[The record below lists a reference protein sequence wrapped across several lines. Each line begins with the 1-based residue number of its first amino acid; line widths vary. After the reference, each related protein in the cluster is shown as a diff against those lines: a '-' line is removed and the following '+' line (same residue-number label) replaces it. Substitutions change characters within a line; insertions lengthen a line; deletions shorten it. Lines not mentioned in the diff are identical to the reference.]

1 MRRQLY
7 RSGGITNARQGYGI
21 GSWVKEKIRKII
33 PNELADIAT
42 KAAPFVAPFN
52 PIAAG
57 LMRGVGRFDQR
68 GSMSDALKQGL
79 LTYGGGQLARHLG
92 GAGVQESWSPM
103 GGMGG
108 GMFRSPIGTETG
120 LKIGAWGGAGN
131 PATFKSGPYQNV
143 HQTGAV
149 TQTPG
154 RPTTTTTRDDKD
166 DDARSKYLATMYDD
180 PVQEKIEYINP
191 RTDKLVTDYRTKRYS
206 PTYYKD
212 KYGPKEEKSGNL
224 LSTLLFAASIISVV
238 APILGFKVPGVVKV
252 EASLYNTEKKL
263 KNALKVYNKLTD
275 SNLTVD
281 KLYKSVMDD
290 ATDQKKKQ
298 DLINSL
304 PKGHP
309 ERIALEESLDYG
321 PYKKPEHLGDGDQ
334 GDVIDI
340 TYENI
345 EETNKQKEMIAASK
359 RQYDMLYTKPK
370 EDRSKQMAYWQS
382 LMAPYMSAKG
392 GRVPGGY
399 NTGGLSNLFR
409 LKNR

>member
-1 MRRQLY
+1 MITRAHMRRQL
-7 RSGGITNARQGYGI
+7 RATGGITDARQGYGF
-21 GSWVKEKIRKII
+21 GSWVKEKARKII

-154 RPTTTTTRDDKD
+154 NILNKTSGAGGGGGSFLDEVLYGKEGGTGKIFGDKGLIGSGGDFGLKGAIGRGIPAVYTTTV
-166 DDARSKYLATMYDD
+166 L
-180 PVQEKIEYINP
+180 
-191 RTDKLVTDYRTKRYS
+191 
-206 PTYYKD
+206 
-212 KYGPKEEKSGNL
+212 
-224 LSTLLFAASIISVV
+224 
-238 APILGFKVPGVVKV
+238 
-252 EASLYNTEKKL
+252 ASL
-263 KNALKVYNKLTD
+263 AI
-275 SNLTVD
+275 
-281 KLYKSVMDD
+281 
-290 ATDQKKKQ
+290 QKAMG
-298 DLINSL
+298 DV
-304 PKGHP
+304 G
-309 ERIALEESLDYG
+309 ERKPGESL
-321 PYKKPEHLGDGDQ
+321 
-334 GDVIDI
+334 
-340 TYENI
+340 TAF
-345 EETNKQKEMIAASK
+345 NK
-359 RQYDMLYTKPK
+359 
-370 EDRSKQMAYWQS
+370 
-382 LMAPYMSAKG
+382 
-392 GRVPGGY
+392 
-399 NTGGLSNLFR
+399 
-409 LKNR
+409 